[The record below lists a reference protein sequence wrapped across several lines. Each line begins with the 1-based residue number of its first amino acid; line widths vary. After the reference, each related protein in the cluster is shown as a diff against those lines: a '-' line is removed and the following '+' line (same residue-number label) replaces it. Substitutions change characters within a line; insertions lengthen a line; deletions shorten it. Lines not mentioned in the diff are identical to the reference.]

1 LTGSMRISVIVPV
14 LNEAEGINQLIGH
27 LGSLRKD
34 NDIEI
39 IVADGDPCGSTLN
52 EVKDDKVIRVL
63 SKKGRG
69 RQMNTG
75 ATTASGEILLFLH
88 ADTYLPSG
96 AFEKIASVMR
106 TGRYAG
112 GAFDL
117 GIDSGRTALRIVEQA
132 ASLRSRITR
141 IPYGDQAIFI
151 RRDIFQAM
159 GGFMDC
165 PIMEDVDLMQRLKRA
180 GRPIIILSHKV
191 RTSPRRWEKEGVV
204 YCTARNWTLVMLHIL
219 GVSPEKLARFYR

>member
-1 LTGSMRISVIVPV
+1 MRISVIVPV

-27 LGSLRKD
+27 IGSLRKG

-39 IVADGDPCGSTLN
+39 IVADGDPQGRTLN
-52 EVKDDKVIRVL
+52 AIKDDRVTGVA
-63 SKKGRG
+63 SGRGRG
-69 RQMNTG
+69 RQMNKG
-75 ATTASGEILLFLH
+75 AAAATGEILLFLH
-88 ADTYLPSG
+88 ADTFLPSG

-159 GGFMDC
+159 GGFMDV

-180 GRPIIILSHKV
+180 GRNIVIIAHKV

-204 YCTARNWTLVMLHIL
+204 YCTIRNWTLVTLYMM
-219 GVSPEKLARFYR
+219 GVSPEKLERFYRQ

>member
-1 LTGSMRISVIVPV
+1 MRISVIVPV

-27 LGSLRKD
+27 IGSLRKG

-39 IVADGDPCGSTLN
+39 IVADGDPQGGTLN
-52 EVKDDKVIRVL
+52 AIKDDRVTGVP
-63 SKKGRG
+63 SGKGRG
-69 RQMNTG
+69 RQMNKG
-75 ATTASGEILLFLH
+75 AAAATGEILLFLH
-88 ADTYLPSG
+88 ADTFLPSG
-96 AFEKIASVMR
+96 AFEKITSVMR

-159 GGFMDC
+159 GGFMDF
-165 PIMEDVDLMQRLKRA
+165 PIMEDVDLMQRVKKA
-180 GRPIIILSHKV
+180 GRPIIIISHKV

-204 YCTARNWTLVMLHIL
+204 YCTVRNWTLVTLYML